1 MSADSHSSKSE
12 QGLVKVI
19 LDLSKDNGP
28 VATESLWA
36 EPAGDCLF
44 RLRNVPFFAYGFSE
58 RDMVKVEES
67 DGKFV
72 VTGVEERGG
81 HSTYRIFLPTE
92 TTEEK
97 FARDC
102 APLEKLGC
110 TYERAIRRLVAVDV
124 PPRSDV
130 YAVYAALEHGE
141 KDGLWEFEEGH
152 CGHVLHGQ
160 TPARSR

>member
-1 MSADSHSSKSE
+1 MSADSHSSE
-12 QGLVKVI
+12 LEEGLVKVI

-72 VTGVEERGG
+72 VTSVEERVG
-81 HSTYRIFLPTE
+81 HSTYRVFLPTE

-97 FARDC
+97 FARDWV
-102 APLEKLGC
+102 PLEKLGC
-110 TYERAIRRLVAVDV
+110 TYECANRRLVAVNV
-124 PPRSDV
+124 PPV
-130 YAVYAALEHGE
+130 NM
-141 KDGLWEFEEGH
+141 EFQISE
-152 CGHVLHGQ
+152 
-160 TPARSR
+160 